1 VTPGTGNT
9 IGAAGVGPTM
19 QISDALDFIRDKRNG
34 ILITLKADGR
44 PQSSNIAYAVG
55 DDGVIRISVTGGRA
69 KTANLRRDPRA
80 SLHVNRDDFWAYA
93 VLEAEVTMTP
103 VAASPDDATV
113 DALVEYY
120 RTIVGEHENWAEY
133 RQVMVDDQ
141 RLLLELHPT
150 HAYGMLNR

>member
-1 VTPGTGNT
+1 
-9 IGAAGVGPTM
+9 M
-19 QISDALDFIRDKRNG
+19 EISDALDFIRDKRNG
-34 ILITLKADGR
+34 MLIALKSDGR

-55 DDGVIRISVTGGRA
+55 DDGVIRISVTDGRA

-93 VLEAEVTMTP
+93 VIEADVTMLP
-103 VAASPDDATV
+103 VAQSPDDATV

-120 RTIVGEHENWAEY
+120 RTVVGEHDNWDEY
-133 RQVMVDDQ
+133 RQVMVDDG